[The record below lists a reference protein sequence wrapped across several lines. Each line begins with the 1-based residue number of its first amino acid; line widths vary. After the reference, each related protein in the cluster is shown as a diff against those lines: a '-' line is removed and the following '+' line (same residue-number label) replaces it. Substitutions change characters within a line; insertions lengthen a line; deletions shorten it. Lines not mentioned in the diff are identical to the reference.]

1 MQLNPLDII
10 FWTFRRNEKDVVNL
24 YNTLSPVMQLAVG
37 GDMLNFGYWENGST
51 TPIAAQQALCSK
63 VGKLGELDSAENMI
77 DVGSGVAGPA
87 RFWSNEYPELDI
99 ICVNT
104 NFTQLQNAISA
115 KNIERINQHNSTS
128 ANFPFA
134 SDSID
139 RVIALESAQHFKDF
153 DSFIS
158 ESKRVLKNNG
168 ILVIAIPVA
177 RKFEDSLMKLGI
189 LSFTWSSEHYSTDFI
204 KTKLKDHN
212 LEIMEIDSIGEKV
225 YSPLTKFYTQ
235 NRKEIKQNL
244 NSVFPSYLEKIL
256 YKSLLKMKEV
266 SESKTIDYVLIKC
279 RKVSTS
285 ITA

>member
-87 RFWSNEYPELDI
+87 RFWSNEYTELDI

>member
-279 RKVSTS
+279 KKVSTS

>member
-134 SDSID
+134 SDSVD

-177 RKFEDSLMKLGI
+177 RKFENSLMKLGI

-279 RKVSTS
+279 RKVITI

>member
-63 VGKLGELDSAENMI
+63 VGKLGELDSAKNMI

-104 NFTQLQNAISA
+104 NFTQLQNAVSG
-115 KNIERINQHNSTS
+115 KNLERINQHNSTS

-212 LEIMEIDSIGEKV
+212 LEIMEINSIGEKV
-225 YSPLTKFYTQ
+225 YSPLTKFYIQ

-279 RKVSTS
+279 RNVSTS

>member
-177 RKFEDSLMKLGI
+177 RKFENSLMKLGI

-212 LEIMEIDSIGEKV
+212 LEIMEINSIGEKV
-225 YSPLTKFYTQ
+225 YSPLTKFYIQ

>member
-177 RKFEDSLMKLGI
+177 RKFENSLMKLGI

-279 RKVSTS
+279 RNVSTS

>member
-37 GDMLNFGYWENGST
+37 GDMLNFGYWENGSI

-63 VGKLGELDSAENMI
+63 VGKLGELDSAKNMI

-87 RFWSNEYPELDI
+87 RFWSSEYPELDI

-104 NFTQLQNAISA
+104 NFTQLQNAVSG
-115 KNIERINQHNSTS
+115 KNLERINQHNSTS

-177 RKFEDSLMKLGI
+177 SKFEDSLMKLGI

-212 LEIMEIDSIGEKV
+212 LEIIEIDSIGEKV
-225 YSPLTKFYTQ
+225 YPPLTKFYTQ

-279 RKVSTS
+279 RNVSTS

>member
-1 MQLNPLDII
+1 MCI
-10 FWTFRRNEKDVVNL
+10 R
-24 YNTLSPVMQLAVG
+24 
-37 GDMLNFGYWENGST
+37 
-51 TPIAAQQALCSK
+51 
-63 VGKLGELDSAENMI
+63 
-77 DVGSGVAGPA
+77 
-87 RFWSNEYPELDI
+87 
-99 ICVNT
+99 
-104 NFTQLQNAISA
+104 
-115 KNIERINQHNSTS
+115 
-128 ANFPFA
+128 
-134 SDSID
+134 D
-139 RVIALESAQHFKDF
+139 R
-153 DSFIS
+153 
-158 ESKRVLKNNG
+158 
-168 ILVIAIPVA
+168 
-177 RKFEDSLMKLGI
+177 
-189 LSFTWSSEHYSTDFI
+189 HYSADFI

>member
-279 RKVSTS
+279 RKVSTI

>member
-153 DSFIS
+153 DSFIY

-177 RKFEDSLMKLGI
+177 RKFENSLMKLGI

>member
-63 VGKLGELDSAENMI
+63 VGKLGELDSAKNMI

-212 LEIMEIDSIGEKV
+212 LEIMEINSIGEKV
-225 YSPLTKFYTQ
+225 YSPLTKFYIQ

-279 RKVSTS
+279 RNVSTS

>member
-63 VGKLGELDSAENMI
+63 VGKLGELDSAKNMI

-87 RFWSNEYPELDI
+87 RFWSSEYPELDI

-115 KNIERINQHNSTS
+115 KNLERINQHNSTS

-212 LEIMEIDSIGEKV
+212 LEIMEIDSIGDKV

-235 NRKEIKQNL
+235 NRSEIRQNL

-279 RKVSTS
+279 RNVSTS

>member
-139 RVIALESAQHFKDF
+139 RVISLESAQHFKDF

-177 RKFEDSLMKLGI
+177 RKFENSLMKLGI

>member
-63 VGKLGELDSAENMI
+63 VGKLGELDSAKNMI

-104 NFTQLQNAISA
+104 NFTQLQNAVSG
-115 KNIERINQHNSTS
+115 KNLERINQHNSTS

-212 LEIMEIDSIGEKV
+212 LEIMEINSIGEKV
-225 YSPLTKFYTQ
+225 YSPLTKFYIQ

-266 SESKTIDYVLIKC
+266 SENKTIDYVLIKC

>member
-1 MQLNPLDII
+1 MKLNPLDVI

-63 VGKLGELDSAENMI
+63 VGKLGELDSAKNMI

-87 RFWSNEYPELDI
+87 RFWSSEYPELDI

-104 NFTQLQNAISA
+104 NFTQLQNAVSG
-115 KNIERINQHNSTS
+115 KNLGRINQHNSTS

-153 DSFIS
+153 DNFIS

-225 YSPLTKFYTQ
+225 YSPLTKFYIQ

-285 ITA
+285 NAS

>member
-63 VGKLGELDSAENMI
+63 VGKLGDLDSAKNLI
-77 DVGSGVAGPA
+77 DVGSGIAGPA
-87 RFWSNEYPELDI
+87 RFWSSEYPKLDI

-104 NFTQLQNAISA
+104 NFTQLQNAISG
-115 KNIERINQHNSTS
+115 KNLERINQHNSTS

-177 RKFEDSLMKLGI
+177 SKFEDSLMKLGI

-212 LEIMEIDSIGEKV
+212 LEIIEIDSIGEKV
-225 YSPLTKFYTQ
+225 YPPLTKFYTQ

-279 RKVSTS
+279 KKVSTS
-285 ITA
+285 NSS

>member
-63 VGKLGELDSAENMI
+63 VGKLGELDSAKNMI

-204 KTKLKDHN
+204 KTKLNDHN

-279 RKVSTS
+279 RNVSTS

>member
-63 VGKLGELDSAENMI
+63 VGKLGELDSAKNMI

-99 ICVNT
+99 ICLNT
-104 NFTQLQNAISA
+104 NFMQLQNAVSG
-115 KNIERINQHNSTS
+115 KNLERINQHNSTS

-212 LEIMEIDSIGEKV
+212 LEIMAVSYKH
-225 YSPLTKFYTQ
+225 LTLPTT
-235 NRKEIKQNL
+235 
-244 NSVFPSYLEKIL
+244 P
-256 YKSLLKMKEV
+256 
-266 SESKTIDYVLIKC
+266 YV
-279 RKVSTS
+279 
-285 ITA
+285 

>member
-63 VGKLGELDSAENMI
+63 VGKLGELDSGENMI

-177 RKFEDSLMKLGI
+177 RKFENSLMKLGI

>member
-37 GDMLNFGYWENGST
+37 GDMLNFGYWGNGST
-51 TPIAAQQALCSK
+51 TPIDAQQALCSK
-63 VGKLGELDSAENMI
+63 VGKLGELDSAKNMI

-87 RFWSNEYPELDI
+87 RFWSSEYPELDI

-104 NFTQLQNAISA
+104 NFTQLQNAVSG
-115 KNIERINQHNSTS
+115 KNLERINQHNSTS
-128 ANFPFA
+128 TNFPFA

-158 ESKRVLKNNG
+158 ESKRILKNNG

-177 RKFEDSLMKLGI
+177 SKFEDSLMKLGI
-189 LSFTWSSEHYSTDFI
+189 LSFTWSSEHYSIDFI

-279 RKVSTS
+279 KKVSTS

>member
-177 RKFEDSLMKLGI
+177 RKFENSLMKLGI

-244 NSVFPSYLEKIL
+244 KSVFPSYLEKIL
-256 YKSLLKMKEV
+256 
-266 SESKTIDYVLIKC
+266 
-279 RKVSTS
+279 
-285 ITA
+285 

>member
-63 VGKLGELDSAENMI
+63 VGKLGELDSAKNMI

-87 RFWSNEYPELDI
+87 RFWSSEYPELDI

-104 NFTQLQNAISA
+104 NFTQLQNAVSG
-115 KNIERINQHNSTS
+115 KNLERINQHNSTS

-177 RKFEDSLMKLGI
+177 SKFEDSLMKLGI

-279 RKVSTS
+279 KKVSTS
-285 ITA
+285 NSS

>member
-279 RKVSTS
+279 RNVSTS

>member
-1 MQLNPLDII
+1 MQLNPLDFI

-24 YNTLSPVMQLAVG
+24 YNSLSTVMQLAVG

-51 TPIAAQQALCSK
+51 TPISAQEALCSK

>member
-63 VGKLGELDSAENMI
+63 VGKLGDLDSAKNLI
-77 DVGSGVAGPA
+77 DVGSGIAGPA
-87 RFWSNEYPELDI
+87 RFWSSEYPKLDI

-104 NFTQLQNAISA
+104 NFTQLQNAISG
-115 KNIERINQHNSTS
+115 KNLERINQHNSTS
-128 ANFPFA
+128 ANFPFV

-177 RKFEDSLMKLGI
+177 REFEDSLMKLGI

-212 LEIMEIDSIGEKV
+212 LEIIEIDSIGEKV
-225 YSPLTKFYTQ
+225 YPPLTKFYTQ

-279 RKVSTS
+279 KKVSTS
-285 ITA
+285 NSS

>member
-204 KTKLKDHN
+204 KTKLNDHN

-279 RKVSTS
+279 RNVSTS

>member
-63 VGKLGELDSAENMI
+63 VGKLGELDSAKNMI

-104 NFTQLQNAISA
+104 NFTQLQNAVSG
-115 KNIERINQHNSTS
+115 KNLERINQHNSTS

-153 DSFIS
+153 DNFIS

-204 KTKLKDHN
+204 KTKLNDHN

-225 YSPLTKFYTQ
+225 YSPLTKFYIQ

-279 RKVSTS
+279 RKVSTI

>member
-153 DSFIS
+153 DNFIS

>member
-177 RKFEDSLMKLGI
+177 RKFENSLMKLGI

-204 KTKLKDHN
+204 KTKLNDHN

-279 RKVSTS
+279 RNVSTS

>member
-177 RKFEDSLMKLGI
+177 RKFEDRLMKLGI

-204 KTKLKDHN
+204 KTKLNDHN

>member
-177 RKFEDSLMKLGI
+177 RKFENSLMKLGI

-204 KTKLKDHN
+204 KTKLNDHN

>member
-225 YSPLTKFYTQ
+225 YSPLTKFYTE
-235 NRKEIKQNL
+235 NRKGIRQNL

-279 RKVSTS
+279 RNVSTS

>member
-177 RKFEDSLMKLGI
+177 RKFENSLMKLGI

-266 SESKTIDYVLIKC
+266 SESKTIDYVSIKC
-279 RKVSTS
+279 RKVSS
-285 ITA
+285 SNAS

>member
-63 VGKLGELDSAENMI
+63 VGKLGELDSAKNMI

-225 YSPLTKFYTQ
+225 YSPLTKFYIQ

-279 RKVSTS
+279 RNVSTS

>member
-1 MQLNPLDII
+1 MQLNPLNII

-63 VGKLGELDSAENMI
+63 VGKLGELDSAKNMI

-87 RFWSNEYPELDI
+87 RFSANEYPELDI

-104 NFTQLQNAISA
+104 NFTQLQNAVSG
-115 KNIERINQHNSTS
+115 KNLERINQHNSTS

-153 DSFIS
+153 DNFIS

-177 RKFEDSLMKLGI
+177 RKFENSLMKLGI